1 MCRRLSGEERDRL
14 GRGDKADSS
23 CHKHSASKASVT
35 ALSTRPWLPLPY
47 LALLLLT
54 LTRASLQG
62 RVHARNIEPSSLASR
77 ELVVLPQLL
86 TNDHQERVVNRLGEV
101 LNAGAGWSGSIS
113 RGADRDDG
121 DRSTDTLRQK
131 GNFVFSGV
139 DRIEQERKPAA
150 EDLIGGLLRKKLL
163 NDSDRTL
170 RVDLSNSASKHL
182 RF

>member
-1 MCRRLSGEERDRL
+1 M
-14 GRGDKADSS
+14 
-23 CHKHSASKASVT
+23 
-35 ALSTRPWLPLPY
+35 
-47 LALLLLT
+47 
-54 LTRASLQG
+54 
-62 RVHARNIEPSSLASR
+62 
-77 ELVVLPQLL
+77 VLPQLL

-131 GNFVFSGV
+131 GNFVFGGV
-139 DRIEQERKPAA
+139 DRIEQQRIPAA